1 MIDLSSNLERAV
13 SAARRIRRNLL
24 RLPHNVQRDNTSL
37 FGNCA
42 LASLLLADALGSPA
56 SLRGSSDGCPDPCMP
71 HVWNVIDGAIVDI
84 TATQFNQL
92 FREYEPH
99 IPIVGVLVTREPR
112 KYHRPI
118 LLRGR
123 RVLDYI
129 LADLEEDWVEN
140 QGLRRLRGA
149 AERLLTRTR
158 RLKP

>member
-13 SAARRIRRNLL
+13 TVARRIRRNLQ
-24 RLPHNVQRDNTSL
+24 RLPHNVQRGNAAL

-42 LASLLLADALGSPA
+42 LASLLLADAIGSPT
-56 SLRGSSDGCPDPCMP
+56 SLRGSSDGCEDPCMP
-71 HVWNVIDGAIVDI
+71 HVWNVIDGVIVDI

-99 IPIVGVLVTREPR
+99 IPVVGVLITREPR

-129 LADLEEDWVEN
+129 LADLTEDSIET
-140 QGLRRLRGA
+140 QGQRRLHTVA
-149 AERLLTRTR
+149 DRLLTQTQRS
-158 RLKP
+158 KS